1 MNKTRKL
8 IEDRRQIVIEAK
20 DKSRLHLKTE
30 TLNLLYTFDKVAV
43 FVLYLIALIE
53 AVVAGVLWKDGTIT
67 AGWSNLDV
75 SNLARLILVL
85 DEAQRRRTLP
95 ETDL

>member
-1 MNKTRKL
+1 MSK
-8 IEDRRQIVIEAK
+8 I
-20 DKSRLHLKTE
+20 KSLYGATPAEIFQSGLE
-30 TLNLLYTFDKVAV
+30 NLDD
-43 FVLYLIALIE
+43 IE

-75 SNLARLILVL
+75 GNLARLILVL

-95 ETDL
+95 DTDL

>member
-1 MNKTRKL
+1 MSK
-8 IEDRRQIVIEAK
+8 I
-20 DKSRLHLKTE
+20 KSLYGATPVEIFQSGLE
-30 TLNLLYTFDKVAV
+30 NLDD
-43 FVLYLIALIE
+43 IE

-75 SNLARLILVL
+75 GNLARLILVL

-95 ETDL
+95 DTDL

>member
-1 MNKTRKL
+1 MSK
-8 IEDRRQIVIEAK
+8 I
-20 DKSRLHLKTE
+20 KSLYGATPAEIFQSGLE
-30 TLNLLYTFDKVAV
+30 NLDD
-43 FVLYLIALIE
+43 IE

-67 AGWSNLDV
+67 AGWSNVDV
-75 SNLARLILVL
+75 ANLARLILVL